1 MNKEKLNAIAKKRWV
16 PKGYVKLERKN
27 GTGDLL
33 FYSTELKRNDKSLGY
48 AAIAYTEKSFNHLWH
63 YSFKTYDQ
71 MVERIKKTIDDRL
84 QQQASVK
91 EERAKRLEPHTLK
104 VGDILYTSW
113 GYDQTNIEFFQVDEL
128 VGKNKLKLV
137 GLGTKTLSGD
147 GFSDKVVPGD
157 RGGNHWTHKRYMKSD
172 GQHEKDVA
180 LLKVARSDNTV
191 RMSSFCSAYKW
202 DGQAKYQTD
211 SRAGH

>member
-1 MNKEKLNAIAKKRWV
+1 MNKEKLNAIAKKRWI
-16 PKGYVKLERKN
+16 PKGYVKMERKN

-33 FYSTELKRNDKSLGY
+33 FYSKPGNKENGY
-48 AAIAYTEKSFNHLWH
+48 VWLAIAYTEKSFNHLWH
-63 YSFKTYDQ
+63 YRFKTYDQ

-157 RGGNHWTHKRYMKSD
+157 RLGNHWTEKRTNGVY
-172 GQHEKDVA
+172 EKDLA
-180 LLKVARSDNTV
+180 LLKVARSDNSV

-202 DGQAKYQTD
+202 DGKAKYQTD

>member
-91 EERAKRLEPHTLK
+91 ERRVKRLEPHTLK

-157 RGGNHWTHKRYMKSD
+157 RLGNHWTEKRTNGVY
-172 GQHEKDVA
+172 EKDVA
-180 LLKVARSDNTV
+180 LLKVARSDNSV

-202 DGQAKYQTD
+202 DGKAKYQTD

>member
-16 PKGYVKLERKN
+16 PKGYVQLERKN

-91 EERAKRLEPHTLK
+91 DRRVKRLEPHTLK

-157 RGGNHWTHKRYMKSD
+157 RGGNHWTTVKGKV
-172 GQHEKDVA
+172 KDVA
-180 LLKVARSDNTV
+180 MTKVARSDNTV

>member
-1 MNKEKLNAIAKKRWV
+1 MNKEKLDAIAKKRWV

-84 QQQASVK
+84 QKQASVK
-91 EERAKRLEPHTLK
+91 ERRVKRLEPHTLK
-104 VGDILYTSW
+104 VGDVLYTSW

-157 RGGNHWTHKRYMKSD
+157 RLGNHWTEKRTNGVY
-172 GQHEKDVA
+172 EKDVA
-180 LLKVARSDNTV
+180 LLKVARSDNSV

-202 DGQAKYQTD
+202 DGKAKYQTD

>member
-1 MNKEKLNAIAKKRWV
+1 MNKEKLNAIAKKRWI

-84 QQQASVK
+84 QQQARVK
-91 EERAKRLEPHTLK
+91 ERRVKRLEPHTLK

-137 GLGTKTLSGD
+137 GLGTKILSGD

-157 RGGNHWTHKRYMKSD
+157 RLGNHWTEKRTNGVY
-172 GQHEKDVA
+172 EKDLA
-180 LLKVARSDNTV
+180 LLKVARSDNSV

-202 DGQAKYQTD
+202 DGKAKYQTD